1 MLTPQQF
8 ADKWSRNLA
17 SAGESARAGINAV
30 TVSPGVTAAD
40 NIDRYRIGVLNALE
54 TGKTEE
60 GMRSVDLNDWKT
72 KTSEVGVTRMV
83 QAASNATVKAD
94 VADFASQL
102 LPFTQN
108 VKETIAR
115 MPKGTLA
122 DGKARA
128 MRAIDM
134 MAEFTRRR

>member
-8 ADKWSRNLA
+8 SQKWSRNLA
-17 SAGESARAGINAV
+17 ASGESARAGIDAV
-30 TVSPGVTAAD
+30 TVSPGVVAAE
-40 NIDRYRIGVLNALE
+40 NINNYRVGVLSALE
-54 TGKTEE
+54 SGKTEE
-60 GMRSVDLNDWKT
+60 AMRAVDLGDWKS
-72 KTSEVGVTRMV
+72 KTRDIGVPRMV
-83 QAASNATVKAD
+83 QAATNQAVVRD
-94 VADFASQL
+94 VEQFASEL

-128 MRAIDM
+128 MKAIDM
-134 MAEFTRRR
+134 MSEFSRRR